1 MGRVS
6 AIAKQILAVECA
18 HPVRVGI
25 DGFCAAGKTTLADA
39 LEVELRARG
48 RSVIRACGDD
58 FQNPPNIR
66 YQLGERSP
74 EGFFRH
80 AMNFAGLR
88 RELLAPLGPGGSL
101 VYRTTIYDVFASQ
114 PKLSAQRQ
122 ADRLQ
127 ILLLDGLFLHVQ
139 DLASCFEMTVFVEAD
154 YETCIARARAR
165 KQERYREPD
174 RIEQLYRERYV
185 PGFELYAAEV
195 QPRARASIRIS
206 TC

>member
-1 MGRVS
+1 MGSVS
-6 AIAKQILAVECA
+6 EIAKQILAVECA
-18 HPVRVGI
+18 HPIRIGI

-58 FQNPPNIR
+58 FQNPPDVR
-66 YQLGERSP
+66 YQLGARSP
-74 EGFFRH
+74 EGFYRH

-101 VYRTTIYDVFASQ
+101 VYRTTIYDVFASRVN
-114 PKLSAQRQ
+114 LSPQLQ
-122 ADRLQ
+122 AERFQ
-127 ILLLDGLFLHVQ
+127 ILVLDRLFLHVPE
-139 DLASCFEMTVFVEAD
+139 LASCFELTVFVDAD

-174 RIEQLYRERYV
+174 RIEELYRDRYV
-185 PGFELYAAEV
+185 PGFELYAAEI
-195 QPRARASIRIS
+195 QPRARASMWIT